1 MRKTINVRGG
11 QLSLNLPEDL
21 PALHNTLSNILKK
34 TKHSARII
42 TKSNEKMVD
51 QKFREYSAAEFEK
64 FFGEGSCEKVFG
76 TKLPSFKAFAEF
88 TEKISNLIKQWDSE
102 Q

>member
-11 QLSLNLPEDL
+11 QLSLNFPEDL
-21 PALHNTLSNILKK
+21 PTLHNMLNNILKK

-51 QKFREYSAAEFEK
+51 QKLREYSAAEFEK
-64 FFGEGSCEKVFG
+64 FFGKGSCEKVFG
-76 TKLPSFKAFAEF
+76 TKLPSYRAFSEF
-88 TEKISNLIKQWDSE
+88 TVKISDLINEWRL
-102 Q
+102 